1 MPLHELTLID
11 RAGFERTSDNIL
23 ELITGTGSDPRPRLR
38 VDNSQ
43 TSFWEGREFRAF
55 YEFNIASGQ
64 SAWLRFTVPGDIILH
79 GRDITIVEGKL
90 RFSQSTGDTPAGVW
104 TARPVYPVNNMSDKP
119 VYSTFMVAEGGGT
132 ASGGTERDVMI
143 LETPSSGQAQTVR
156 AEIAELGLAAGTYYA
171 KFQNT
176 GTGTLRG
183 LYKVHWEER
192 ASRSPLIY

>member
-11 RAGFERTSDNIL
+11 RAGFARTSDNIL

-90 RFSQSTGDTPAGVW
+90 RFAQSTGDTPAGVW

-156 AEIAELGLAAGTYYA
+156 AEIAELGLPAGTYYA
-171 KFQNT
+171 RFQNT
-176 GTGTLRG
+176 GTGALRG

-192 ASRSPLIY
+192 AARSPLIY